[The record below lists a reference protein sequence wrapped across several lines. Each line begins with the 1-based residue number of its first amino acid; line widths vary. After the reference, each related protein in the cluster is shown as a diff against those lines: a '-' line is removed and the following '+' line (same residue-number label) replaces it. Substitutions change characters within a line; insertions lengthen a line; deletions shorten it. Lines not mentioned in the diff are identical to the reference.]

1 MLLKTSNGLCMLI
14 FSHLPFALFICDYLA
29 WVASRSYAVLLKTSN
44 GLFMLI
50 VSHLPVSLLL
60 FYLLDYFTWKL
71 PEAMRAAKDKQRCF
85 VLIVFSCTTSS
96 NKFKLTPLV
105 QRQAKWSVL
114 WFCFLLSAMNDLC
127 ALYVF

>member
-1 MLLKTSNGLCMLI
+1 
-14 FSHLPFALFICDYLA
+14 
-29 WVASRSYAVLLKTSN
+29 
-44 GLFMLI
+44 
-50 VSHLPVSLLL
+50 
-60 FYLLDYFTWKL
+60 
-71 PEAMRAAKDKQRCF
+71 MRAAKDKQRCF

-127 ALYVF
+127 ALCVLRYFNVCVKLFSCVHLLVLRCFEVLEVGPPGPYKLD